1 MQSMDI
7 TPLLASAEGKTLE
20 FKRDLSSPEGLVR
33 TVVAFANTAGGT
45 IVIGVEDGTRRVRGL
60 ADPVLVAEQAA
71 NLISTLV
78 APRVVPEIEVYP
90 WRKTHLV
97 TITVHPAWTAP
108 HHFTRRGP
116 KDGVFVRVGAS
127 NRVADA
133 PLVAQIE
140 RLARNEAYDEQPMPD
155 CGAEDIDFGAAAELF
170 EPVRKLKRQDLF
182 PLRVLV
188 KHNGRPVPT
197 IGGMLLFGKDRL
209 RRFPDAY
216 LKAGLFE
223 ATDRRRILDS
233 VEIRSLLPVAVDE
246 ALAFIKKQLRQELV
260 IGRSGS
266 ARHTVKWSI
275 PEAAVREAIVN
286 AVVHADYAQWGS
298 PIRIAVFADRIE
310 VDSPGLLV
318 PGLTIDDL
326 WRGVSKL
333 RNHVVGRIF
342 HELKLMEEWG
352 SGIRRMRA
360 ECEDAGLPTPLL
372 EEIGTHFRVTL
383 SSLAV
388 RAPVLNELDSSIIGW
403 LAKLGGASTRQVAQQ
418 FGISV
423 RSARLRL
430 AALSARGAVAEIGSS
445 ATDPQRRYVAVNQI
459 APRD

>member
-1 MQSMDI
+1 MAS
-7 TPLLASAEGKTLE
+7 PPASAARILCS
-20 FKRDLSSPEGLVR
+20 LSLQS
-33 TVVAFANTAGGT
+33 
-45 IVIGVEDGTRRVRGL
+45 
-60 ADPVLVAEQAA
+60 
-71 NLISTLV
+71 
-78 APRVVPEIEVYP
+78 
-90 WRKTHLV
+90 
-97 TITVHPAWTAP
+97 
-108 HHFTRRGP
+108 
-116 KDGVFVRVGAS
+116 VFVRVGAS

-155 CGAEDIDFGAAAELF
+155 CGTDDIDFGAAAELF
-170 EPVRKLKRQDLF
+170 EPVRKLKKQDLF

-216 LKAGLFE
+216 LKVGLFE

-246 ALAFIKKQLRQELV
+246 ALAFVRKQLRQEPV

-286 AVVHADYAQWGS
+286 AVVHADYAQRGS

-310 VDSPGLLV
+310 IDSPGLLV

-342 HELKLMEEWG
+342 HELELMEEWG

-403 LAKLGGASTRQVAQQ
+403 LAEVGGASTRQVATQ
-418 FGISV
+418 FAISV

-430 AALSARGAVAEIGSS
+430 AALSARGTVAEIGSS
-445 ATDPQRRYVAVNQI
+445 ATDPQRRYVAVNQT

>member
-7 TPLLASAEGKTLE
+7 NALLASPEGKILE

-45 IVIGVEDGTRRVRGL
+45 IIIGVEDGTRRVRGL
-60 ADPVLVAEQAA
+60 ADPLLVAEQAA

-78 APRVVPEIEVYP
+78 APRVVPEIEVCP

-97 TITVHPAWTAP
+97 TVMVHPAWTGP
-108 HHFTRRGP
+108 HHFTRLGP
-116 KDGVFVRVGAS
+116 KEGVFVRVGAS
-127 NRVADA
+127 NRIADA
-133 PLVAQIE
+133 PLIAQIE
-140 RLARNEAYDEQPMPD
+140 RLARNETYDEQPMPD
-155 CGAEDIDFGAAAELF
+155 CTADDIDFGAAAELF
-170 EPVRKLKRQDLF
+170 KPVRKLKRQDLF
-182 PLRVLV
+182 PLRMLV
-188 KHNGRPVPT
+188 KHNGRTVPT
-197 IGGMLLFGKDRL
+197 IGGVLLFGKDRL
-209 RRFPDAY
+209 HRFPDAY
-216 LKAGLFE
+216 LKAGLFDG
-223 ATDRRRILDS
+223 TDRRRILDT
-233 VEIRSLLPVAVDE
+233 VEIKSLLPVAVDE
-246 ALAFIKKQLRQELV
+246 ALGFVRKQLRQEIA
-260 IGRSGS
+260 IGGTGS

-286 AVVHADYAQWGS
+286 AVVHADYAQRGS
-298 PIRIAVFADRIE
+298 PIRIAVFSDRIE
-310 VDSPGLLV
+310 IDSPGLLV

-342 HELKLMEEWG
+342 HELALMEEWG

-360 ECEDAGLPTPLL
+360 ECENAGLPAPLL
-372 EEIGTHFRVTL
+372 EEIGTQFRVTL

-388 RAPVLNELDSSIIGW
+388 RTPVLKELDSSIIGW
-403 LAKLGGASTRQVAQQ
+403 LAKVGGASTRQVATE

-423 RSARLRL
+423 RTARLRL

-445 ATDPQRRYVAVNQI
+445 ATDPQRRYVAVD
-459 APRD
+459 RS